1 MQSRRGRHVHA
12 RAAPL
17 RGSETAE
24 LHRRSLARCPD
35 AQLGLPGAARHHR
48 PALTQRLQRLA
59 ELVPVF
65 ESRLNID
72 QFGSCRRS
80 LCQRSQSVKQSST
93 EGNSATRPMEKLSVV
108 VALTTRENDYQAEQA
123 VAVTEMATRL
133 GANIQIIYADNDAV
147 NQTQQLIKIIQDPA
161 QHPTA
166 ILVEPV
172 GTGMP
177 QVAKAAV
184 AAGIGWGIINS
195 DPDYIAEL
203 RRGGEV
209 PVFSVSTDQSEVGR
223 IQGKQLSVLVPE
235 GNVLY
240 IEGPFNSTATQQRTK
255 GMLSTKPAAVVLKTL
270 KGDWTER
277 SAHNAAKS
285 WLSLGS
291 SRDLQIR
298 GVICQNDA
306 MAMGA
311 RKAFVDLTEK
321 DRERWL
327 SIPFTGCDGVTKT
340 GQDWVRRGLLKATII
355 TAPAAGTALEL
366 LAKAVNAGSMPPDHT
381 LIPPKSFPAIAE
393 LQGKSQKARG

>member
-1 MQSRRGRHVHA
+1 
-12 RAAPL
+12 
-17 RGSETAE
+17 
-24 LHRRSLARCPD
+24 
-35 AQLGLPGAARHHR
+35 
-48 PALTQRLQRLA
+48 
-59 ELVPVF
+59 
-65 ESRLNID
+65 
-72 QFGSCRRS
+72 
-80 LCQRSQSVKQSST
+80 
-93 EGNSATRPMEKLSVV
+93 MEKLNVV

-123 VAVTEMATRL
+123 TAVTEMAARH
-133 GANIQIIYADNDAV
+133 GIKIQLIYADNDAV
-147 NQTQQLIKIIQDPA
+147 NQTQQLVKIIQDPI
-161 QHPTA
+161 QRPSA

-195 DPDYIAEL
+195 DPDYIDEL
-203 RRGGEV
+203 RRGGAV
-209 PVFSVSTDQSEVGR
+209 PAFSVSTDQSEVGR
-223 IQGKQLSVLVPE
+223 IQGKQLAVLVPE

-240 IEGPFNSTATQQRTK
+240 IEGPFNSTATQLRTK
-255 GMLSTKPAAVVLKTL
+255 GMLSNKPTAVELKML

-277 SAHNAAKS
+277 SAHNAVKS

-291 SRDLQIR
+291 SRQLQIR

-321 DRERWL
+321 DREQWL

-355 TAPAAGTALEL
+355 TAPAAGIALEI
-366 LAKAVNAGSMPPDHT
+366 LAKAVNAGSMPPDRT
-381 LIPPKSFPAIAE
+381 LIPPRSFPPVQE
-393 LQGKSQKARG
+393 LAKSPKASGS

>member
-1 MQSRRGRHVHA
+1 M
-12 RAAPL
+12 
-17 RGSETAE
+17 
-24 LHRRSLARCPD
+24 D
-35 AQLGLPGAARHHR
+35 K
-48 PALTQRLQRLA
+48 
-59 ELVPVF
+59 
-65 ESRLNID
+65 LN
-72 QFGSCRRS
+72 
-80 LCQRSQSVKQSST
+80 
-93 EGNSATRPMEKLSVV
+93 VV

-123 VAVTEMATRL
+123 VAVAEMATRHGIRL
-133 GANIQIIYADNDAV
+133 QIIYADNDAV

-161 QHPTA
+161 QRPSA

-195 DPDYIAEL
+195 DPDYINEL
-203 RRGGEV
+203 RQGGAV

-223 IQGKQLSVLVPE
+223 IQGKQLGVPVPE

-240 IEGPFNSTATQQRTK
+240 IEGPFNSTATQLRTK
-255 GMLSTKPAAVVLKTL
+255 GMLSTKPSAVDLKIL

-291 SRDLQIR
+291 SRELKIR
-298 GVICQNDA
+298 AVICQNDA

-321 DRERWL
+321 DRQQWL

-340 GQDWVRRGLLKATII
+340 GQDWVRRGLLTATII
-355 TAPAAGTALEL
+355 TAPAAGIALEI
-366 LAKAVNAGSMPPDHT
+366 LAKAVSAGSMPVDRT
-381 LIPPKSFPAIAE
+381 LIPPQSFPAIAE
-393 LQGKSQKARG
+393 LKKKK

>member
-1 MQSRRGRHVHA
+1 
-12 RAAPL
+12 
-17 RGSETAE
+17 
-24 LHRRSLARCPD
+24 
-35 AQLGLPGAARHHR
+35 
-48 PALTQRLQRLA
+48 
-59 ELVPVF
+59 
-65 ESRLNID
+65 
-72 QFGSCRRS
+72 
-80 LCQRSQSVKQSST
+80 
-93 EGNSATRPMEKLSVV
+93 MEKLSVV

>member
-1 MQSRRGRHVHA
+1 
-12 RAAPL
+12 
-17 RGSETAE
+17 
-24 LHRRSLARCPD
+24 
-35 AQLGLPGAARHHR
+35 
-48 PALTQRLQRLA
+48 
-59 ELVPVF
+59 
-65 ESRLNID
+65 
-72 QFGSCRRS
+72 
-80 LCQRSQSVKQSST
+80 
-93 EGNSATRPMEKLSVV
+93 MEKLNVV

-123 VAVTEMATRL
+123 TAVTEMAARH
-133 GANIQIIYADNDAV
+133 GIKIQIIYADNDAV
-147 NQTQQLIKIIQDPA
+147 NQTQQLVKIIQDPI
-161 QHPTA
+161 QRPSA

-177 QVAKAAV
+177 QIAKAAV

-203 RRGGEV
+203 RRGGAV

-223 IQGKQLSVLVPE
+223 IQGNQLAALVPE

-240 IEGPFNSTATQQRTK
+240 IEGPFNSMATQLRTK
-255 GMLSTKPAAVVLKTL
+255 GMLSTKPPAVELKML

-277 SAHNAAKS
+277 SAHNAVKS

-291 SRDLQIR
+291 SRQLQIR

-321 DRERWL
+321 DREQWL

-340 GQDWVRRGLLKATII
+340 GQEWVRRELLKVTII
-355 TAPAAGTALEL
+355 TAPAAGIALEI
-366 LAKAVNAGSMPPDHT
+366 LAKAVNVGSMPPDRT
-381 LIPPKSFPAIAE
+381 LIPPRSFPSVEELRGKNRPKAGTLPSDRRKSTLTAEFAEKCRKVRGEKQNRARRKSIFRLRRAFCHSAIFTPPSSFGHLHSAIFATWTSKPVFGSGDVRE
-393 LQGKSQKARG
+393 NALKPSPLASVWR

>member
-1 MQSRRGRHVHA
+1 
-12 RAAPL
+12 
-17 RGSETAE
+17 
-24 LHRRSLARCPD
+24 
-35 AQLGLPGAARHHR
+35 
-48 PALTQRLQRLA
+48 
-59 ELVPVF
+59 
-65 ESRLNID
+65 
-72 QFGSCRRS
+72 
-80 LCQRSQSVKQSST
+80 
-93 EGNSATRPMEKLSVV
+93 MEKLNVV

-123 VAVTEMATRL
+123 AAVTEVATRL
-133 GANIQIIYADNDAV
+133 GVKMQLIYADNDAV
-147 NQTQQLIKIIQDPA
+147 NQTQQLIKIIQDPS
-161 QHPTA
+161 QRPTA

-203 RRGGEV
+203 RRSGAV

-223 IQGKQLSVLVPE
+223 IQGKQMSVLVPA

-240 IEGPFNSTATQQRTK
+240 IEGPFNSTATQLRTK
-255 GMLSTKPAAVVLKTL
+255 GMLSTKPAAVELKVL

-291 SRDLQIR
+291 SREFQIR
-298 GVICQNDA
+298 GVICQNDS

-321 DRERWL
+321 DREQWL
-327 SIPFTGCDGVTKT
+327 SIPFTGCDGVTRT

-355 TAPAAGTALEL
+355 TAPAAGTALEI
-366 LAKAVNAGSMPPDHT
+366 LAKAVNSGSMPPDRT
-381 LIPPKSFPAIAE
+381 LIPPQSFPAIE
-393 LQGKSQKARG
+393 GLGGKKKG

>member
-1 MQSRRGRHVHA
+1 
-12 RAAPL
+12 
-17 RGSETAE
+17 
-24 LHRRSLARCPD
+24 
-35 AQLGLPGAARHHR
+35 
-48 PALTQRLQRLA
+48 
-59 ELVPVF
+59 
-65 ESRLNID
+65 
-72 QFGSCRRS
+72 
-80 LCQRSQSVKQSST
+80 
-93 EGNSATRPMEKLSVV
+93 MEKLNVV

-123 VAVTEMATRL
+123 TAVTEMAARL
-133 GANIQIIYADNDAV
+133 GIKIQLIYADNDAV
-147 NQTQQLIKIIQDPA
+147 NQTQQLVKIIQDPI
-161 QHPTA
+161 QRPSA

-177 QVAKAAV
+177 QIAKAAV

-203 RRGGEV
+203 RRGGAV

-223 IQGKQLSVLVPE
+223 IQGNQLAALVPE

-240 IEGPFNSTATQQRTK
+240 IEGPFNSMATQLRTK
-255 GMLSTKPAAVVLKTL
+255 GMLSTKPAAVELKML

-277 SAHNAAKS
+277 SAHNAVKS

-291 SRDLQIR
+291 SRQLQIR

-321 DRERWL
+321 DREQWL

-340 GQDWVRRGLLKATII
+340 GQEWVSRGLLKATII
-355 TAPAAGTALEL
+355 TAPAAGITLEI
-366 LAKAVNAGSMPPDHT
+366 LAKAVNVGSMPPDHT
-381 LIPPKSFPAIAE
+381 LIPPRSFPSVEE
-393 LQGKSQKARG
+393 LRGKSQKASGS

>member
-1 MQSRRGRHVHA
+1 
-12 RAAPL
+12 
-17 RGSETAE
+17 
-24 LHRRSLARCPD
+24 
-35 AQLGLPGAARHHR
+35 
-48 PALTQRLQRLA
+48 
-59 ELVPVF
+59 
-65 ESRLNID
+65 
-72 QFGSCRRS
+72 
-80 LCQRSQSVKQSST
+80 
-93 EGNSATRPMEKLSVV
+93 MEKLNVV

-123 VAVTEMATRL
+123 VAVSETATRL
-133 GANIQIIYADNDAV
+133 GIKIQIIYADNDAV
-147 NQTQQLIKIIQDPA
+147 NQTQQLIKIIQDPIQRPA
-161 QHPTA
+161 A

-177 QVAKAAV
+177 QVAKAGV

-195 DPDYIAEL
+195 DPDYITEL
-203 RRGGEV
+203 RRGGAV

-223 IQGKQLSVLVPE
+223 IQGKQMATLVPE

-240 IEGPFNSTATQQRTK
+240 IEGPFNSTATQLRTK
-255 GMLSTKPAAVVLKTL
+255 GMLSTKPSAVQLKML

-291 SRDLQIR
+291 SRELQIR

-340 GQDWVRRGLLKATII
+340 GQEWVRRGLLKATII
-355 TAPAAGTALEL
+355 TAPAAGTALEI
-366 LAKAVNAGSMPPDHT
+366 LAKAVSAGSMPTDRT
-381 LIPPKSFPAIAE
+381 LIPPRSFPPIDE
-393 LQGKSQKARG
+393 LGGKRTSG

>member
-1 MQSRRGRHVHA
+1 
-12 RAAPL
+12 
-17 RGSETAE
+17 
-24 LHRRSLARCPD
+24 
-35 AQLGLPGAARHHR
+35 
-48 PALTQRLQRLA
+48 
-59 ELVPVF
+59 
-65 ESRLNID
+65 
-72 QFGSCRRS
+72 
-80 LCQRSQSVKQSST
+80 
-93 EGNSATRPMEKLSVV
+93 MEKLNVV

-123 VAVTEMATRL
+123 VAVADVAARL
-133 GANIQIIYADNDAV
+133 GVKIQIIYADNDAV

-161 QHPTA
+161 QRPTA

-184 AAGIGWGIINS
+184 SAGIGWGIINS
-195 DPDYIAEL
+195 DPEYIAEL
-203 RRGGEV
+203 RRGGAV

-223 IQGKQLSVLVPE
+223 IQGKQLGALVPV

-255 GMLSTKPAAVVLKTL
+255 GMLSTKPAAVQLKML

-277 SAHNAAKS
+277 SAHNATKS

-291 SRDLQIR
+291 SRELQIR

-311 RKAFVDLTEK
+311 RKAVVDLTEK
-321 DRERWL
+321 DREQWL
-327 SIPFTGCDGVTKT
+327 SLPFTGCDGVTKT

-355 TAPAAGTALEL
+355 TAAAAGTALEI
-366 LAKAVNAGSMPPDHT
+366 LAKAVESGSMPPDRT
-381 LIPPKSFPAIAE
+381 LIPPRSFPTLEE
-393 LQGKSQKARG
+393 LGGKKKSG

>member
-1 MQSRRGRHVHA
+1 
-12 RAAPL
+12 
-17 RGSETAE
+17 
-24 LHRRSLARCPD
+24 
-35 AQLGLPGAARHHR
+35 
-48 PALTQRLQRLA
+48 
-59 ELVPVF
+59 
-65 ESRLNID
+65 
-72 QFGSCRRS
+72 
-80 LCQRSQSVKQSST
+80 
-93 EGNSATRPMEKLSVV
+93 MEKLNVV

-123 VAVTEMATRL
+123 VAVTDMATRL
-133 GANIQIIYADNDAV
+133 GATVQIIYADNDAV

-223 IQGKQLSVLVPE
+223 IQGQQLGVLVPE

-240 IEGPFNSTATQQRTK
+240 IEGPFNSTATQLRTK
-255 GMLSTKPAAVVLKTL
+255 GMLSTKPAAVVMKTL

-285 WLSLGS
+285 WMSLGS
-291 SRDLQIR
+291 SRDLHIR

-311 RKAFVDLTEK
+311 RKAVVDLTEK

-366 LAKAVNAGSMPPDHT
+366 LAKAVNSGSMPPDRT
-381 LIPPKSFPAIAE
+381 LIPPKSFPPIAE
-393 LQGKSQKARG
+393 LAKSQKATV

>member
-1 MQSRRGRHVHA
+1 
-12 RAAPL
+12 
-17 RGSETAE
+17 
-24 LHRRSLARCPD
+24 
-35 AQLGLPGAARHHR
+35 
-48 PALTQRLQRLA
+48 
-59 ELVPVF
+59 
-65 ESRLNID
+65 
-72 QFGSCRRS
+72 
-80 LCQRSQSVKQSST
+80 
-93 EGNSATRPMEKLSVV
+93 MEKLNVV

-123 VAVTEMATRL
+123 AAVTDVATRL
-133 GANIQIIYADNDAV
+133 GAKIQIIYADNDAV

-195 DPDYIAEL
+195 DPDYITEL
-203 RRGGEV
+203 RQGGEV

-223 IQGKQLSVLVPE
+223 IQGKQITALIPE

-255 GMLSTKPAAVVLKTL
+255 GMLSTKPAAVLLKTL

-285 WLSLGS
+285 WIALGS
-291 SRDLQIR
+291 SRELRIR

-321 DRERWL
+321 DREQWL

-355 TAPAAGTALEL
+355 TAPAAGTALEI
-366 LAKAVNAGSMPPDHT
+366 LAKSVEAGSMPPDRT
-381 LIPPKSFPAIAE
+381 LIPPKSFPAIE
-393 LQGKSQKARG
+393 DLRGKKAGS

>member
-1 MQSRRGRHVHA
+1 
-12 RAAPL
+12 
-17 RGSETAE
+17 
-24 LHRRSLARCPD
+24 
-35 AQLGLPGAARHHR
+35 
-48 PALTQRLQRLA
+48 
-59 ELVPVF
+59 
-65 ESRLNID
+65 
-72 QFGSCRRS
+72 
-80 LCQRSQSVKQSST
+80 
-93 EGNSATRPMEKLSVV
+93 MEKLNVV

-123 VAVTEMATRL
+123 AAVTDVATRL
-133 GANIQIIYADNDAV
+133 GAKIQIIYADNDAV

-195 DPDYIAEL
+195 EPDYLAEL
-203 RRGGEV
+203 RQGGEV
-209 PVFSVSTDQSEVGR
+209 PVFCVSTDQSEVGR
-223 IQGKQLSVLVPE
+223 IQGKQITALIPE

-255 GMLSTKPAAVVLKTL
+255 GMLSTKPAGVLLKTL

-285 WLSLGS
+285 WIALGS
-291 SRDLQIR
+291 SRELRIR

-321 DRERWL
+321 DREQWL

-355 TAPAAGTALEL
+355 TAPAAGTALEI
-366 LAKAVNAGSMPPDHT
+366 LAKSVATGSMPPDRT
-381 LIPPKSFPAIAE
+381 LIPPKSFPAIE
-393 LQGKSQKARG
+393 DLRGRAAL

>member
-1 MQSRRGRHVHA
+1 
-12 RAAPL
+12 
-17 RGSETAE
+17 
-24 LHRRSLARCPD
+24 
-35 AQLGLPGAARHHR
+35 
-48 PALTQRLQRLA
+48 
-59 ELVPVF
+59 
-65 ESRLNID
+65 
-72 QFGSCRRS
+72 
-80 LCQRSQSVKQSST
+80 
-93 EGNSATRPMEKLSVV
+93 MEKLNVV

-123 VAVTEMATRL
+123 VAVSETATRL
-133 GANIQIIYADNDAV
+133 GIKIQIIYADNDAV
-147 NQTQQLIKIIQDPA
+147 NQTQQLIKIIQDPIQRPA
-161 QHPTA
+161 A

-195 DPDYIAEL
+195 DPDYITEL
-203 RRGGEV
+203 RRGGAV

-223 IQGKQLSVLVPE
+223 IQGKQMATLVPE

-240 IEGPFNSTATQQRTK
+240 IEGPFNSTATQLRTK
-255 GMLSTKPAAVVLKTL
+255 GMLSTKPSAVQLKML

-291 SRDLQIR
+291 SRELQIR

-306 MAMGA
+306 MAVGA

-340 GQDWVRRGLLKATII
+340 GQEWVRRGLLKATII
-355 TAPAAGTALEL
+355 TAPAAGTALEI
-366 LAKAVNAGSMPPDHT
+366 LAKAVSAGSMPTDRT
-381 LIPPKSFPAIAE
+381 LIPPRSFPPIDE
-393 LQGKSQKARG
+393 LGGKKTSG

>member
-1 MQSRRGRHVHA
+1 
-12 RAAPL
+12 
-17 RGSETAE
+17 
-24 LHRRSLARCPD
+24 
-35 AQLGLPGAARHHR
+35 
-48 PALTQRLQRLA
+48 
-59 ELVPVF
+59 
-65 ESRLNID
+65 
-72 QFGSCRRS
+72 
-80 LCQRSQSVKQSST
+80 
-93 EGNSATRPMEKLSVV
+93 MEKLNVV

-123 VAVTEMATRL
+123 VAVTDMATRL
-133 GANIQIIYADNDAV
+133 GATVQIIYADNDAV

-223 IQGKQLSVLVPE
+223 IQGQQLGVLVPE

-240 IEGPFNSTATQQRTK
+240 IEGPFNSTATQLRTK

-285 WLSLGS
+285 WMSLGS
-291 SRDLQIR
+291 SRDLHIR

-311 RKAFVDLTEK
+311 RKAVVDLTEK

-366 LAKAVNAGSMPPDHT
+366 LAKAVNSGSMPPDRT
-381 LIPPKSFPAIAE
+381 LIPPKSFPPIAE
-393 LQGKSQKARG
+393 LQGKSQNLGGAAL